1 MLKQDGILSIVKH
14 NRPGR
19 VMQMAVLL
27 DDFEKANALLDGKNA
42 GKREEN
48 DNSKTE
54 KTAVSEKGEKRSDKE
69 NC

>member
-1 MLKQDGILSIVKH
+1 MYNSDNTKQKRCEPH
-14 NRPGR
+14 EE
-19 VMQMAVLL
+19 Q
-27 DDFEKANALLDGKNA
+27 NA
-42 GKREEN
+42 GKRKEN

>member
-1 MLKQDGILSIVKH
+1 MK
-14 NRPGR
+14 
-19 VMQMAVLL
+19 
-27 DDFEKANALLDGKNA
+27 FTYEKEYDNIFDELVDRGYYEQATNEEENA
-42 GKREEN
+42 GKRKEN